1 MTPFYHI
8 IDLYERH
15 PTMDIYA
22 DLEAHFRFGYVV
34 ATPQAFALARP
45 VRKDWPASRLANPF
59 DVEPLE
65 SADCWFLWALAGN
78 LSVAARWLPCELPWL
93 GFARRGKAARF
104 VQASSLIKKALAISK
119 RVPL

>member
-1 MTPFYHI
+1 MTPIEEVRRLYRLRPDMSI
-8 IDLYERH
+8 EQDL
-15 PTMDIYA
+15 A
-22 DLEAHFRFGYVV
+22 AHFERGYVV
-34 ATPQAFALARP
+34 STPQAFGMARP

-65 SADCWFLWALAGN
+65 SADCWFLWALAGD

-104 VQASSLIKKALAISK
+104 ARASSLIKKALAISK
-119 RVPL
+119 LVPP